1 MRVAVFSN
9 LLPPLWVGGYEIGAA
24 RVIDALRQHG
34 HDVLV
39 LTAHQ
44 RLIQQEGRFLA
55 QEHSGN
61 LKSELV
67 DMGPCLLGSL
77 ARLALRAPWQVPG
90 LLAAVTRARQRLSAE
105 LERFGPDLILLF
117 NPLGLLAPVVTDC
130 LTWGRRHQ
138 VPVRAYVSDSWMADW
153 PIAHPLYRLLPARF
167 FVSRPPRSDQDFYCS
182 QYLFQASGGRAQD
195 RVVPWGMTDIPAAPL
210 PLHHFQGS
218 MPLRLLF
225 AGQIEPH
232 KGLQEL
238 IRAVAACRQPHR
250 LVVLGNPHTTHAQ
263 VCRNLAM
270 ELGLAERVLWVGRQS
285 PQSMPSLLRQLG
297 QVLVLPSLW
306 PEPLSLSMLEGM
318 AAGLPVIASATGG
331 TPEAIQDQRTGL
343 LFDPTQPDKLT
354 AAIDR
359 LESDRS
365 LAHRLG
371 CQAWAEVRDRFRIEP
386 MIDEIIQGVALRSAD
401 ANCIQSLA
409 HSR

>member
-24 RVIDALRQHG
+24 RVIEALRQRG

-44 RLIQQEGRFLA
+44 LLIQQGGKFVA
-55 QEHSGN
+55 QEQPCK

-77 ARLALRAPWQVPG
+77 ARLALRAPWLLPA
-90 LLAAVTRARQRLSAE
+90 LLATVTRARQRLNVE
-105 LERFGPDLILLF
+105 LERFDPDLVLLF
-117 NPLGLLAPVVTDC
+117 NPLGMLAPVVEDC
-130 LTWGRRHQ
+130 LSWGRRHH
-138 VPVRAYVSDSWMADW
+138 VPVRAYVSDSWLADW

-167 FVSRPPRSDQDFYCS
+167 FASRRPRADSDLYCS
-182 QYLFQASGGRAQD
+182 QYLYNASCGRIQD
-195 RVVPWGMTDIPAAPL
+195 RVVPWGMADISAAPL
-210 PLHHFQGS
+210 PLHHFQS
-218 MPLRLLF
+218 PTPLRLLF
-225 AGQIEPH
+225 VGQIEPH

-238 IRAVAACRQPHR
+238 IRALAACHQPHR
-250 LVVLGNPHTTHAQ
+250 LVVLGNPHTPHAH
-263 VCRNLAM
+263 VCRNVAT

-343 LFDPTQPDKLT
+343 LFDPSHPQELT

-359 LESDRS
+359 LENDRA

-371 CQAWAEVRDRFRIEP
+371 CRAWAEVRDRFAIEP
-386 MIDEIIQGVALRSAD
+386 MIDEVIQGVALRSAD
-401 ANCIQSLA
+401 ANCIQSVA